1 MKNLWPEIALR
12 EVLIER
18 QETPHYEDL
27 STGNQRIISKI
38 RFSDGCI
45 ELRKS
50 GETKTNMIS
59 IHPGDLVL
67 SGINAMKGAVALY
80 ENSDAKKAAATIHYS
95 AYEIRKDR
103 AEPRYLWLLLRHEV
117 FHNILARHV
126 PKGIKTELK
135 ANRFLPIP
143 IPLPPLDEQQRIVNR
158 VETFAAKI
166 TEAKKLTEYSISERE
181 TLFQAIITKHL
192 EGLNRN
198 RILADI
204 MSGKPRNGWSAKCDN
219 EESGVPV
226 LTLSAVTGFKY
237 RETAF
242 KRTSLPT
249 TEGAHY
255 WLNKGDVL
263 ISRSNTL
270 EFVGHASIY
279 NGNPSPCIYPDLM
292 MRLPL
297 NLDLVCPEF
306 LIYWLQCKSVRDY
319 IKAKAKG
326 TSPTMKKINQDTV
339 MKIPFPK
346 GIHIEEQRSIVANID
361 SFVRKLAEL
370 NRIQSQ
376 AFAEINA
383 LMPAVLD
390 RAFRGE
396 L

>member
-1 MKNLWPEIALR
+1 MKSSWPKIALS

-18 QETPHYEDL
+18 QETPHHEDL
-27 STGNQRIISKI
+27 ISGRQKIVSKI
-38 RFSDGCI
+38 RFSDGCL
-45 ELRKS
+45 EFRKS

-59 IHPGDLVL
+59 ISPGDLVL
-67 SGINAMKGAVALY
+67 SGINAMKGAIALY
-80 ENSDAKKAAATIHYS
+80 ESEDNRKAAATIHYS

-103 AEPRYLWLLLRHEV
+103 AIPRYLWLLLRHEV
-117 FHNILARHV
+117 FHNILVRHV

-143 IPLPPLDEQQRIVNR
+143 IPLPPLHEQQGIVNQIER
-158 VETFAAKI
+158 FDAKVR
-166 TEAKKLTEYSISERE
+166 EAKTFTEQSTLE
-181 TLFQAIITKHL
+181 TKALYQAIITKHL
-192 EGLNRN
+192 EGLNKN
-198 RILADI
+198 CILAD
-204 MSGKPRNGWSAKCDN
+204 MLTDKPRNGWSAKCDN
-219 EESGVPV
+219 EESGIPI

-237 RETAF
+237 RETAI
-242 KRTSLPT
+242 KKTSLPT

-270 EFVGHASIY
+270 ELVGHASIY

-297 NLDLVCPEF
+297 NIDMIYPEF
-306 LIYWLQCKSVRDY
+306 LIYWLQCKTVRDY
-319 IKAKAKG
+319 IKANAKG
-326 TSPTMKKINQDTV
+326 TSPTMKKINQGTV

-346 GIHIEEQRSIVANID
+346 GITIEEQRSIVANID
-361 SFVRKLAEL
+361 SLVHKLVEL

-376 AFAEINA
+376 TFAEINA

-390 RAFRGE
+390 RTFGGS
-396 L
+396 